1 MTAADPTASARAAL
15 RSGRVSTTVVAVP
28 QGHPGGR
35 FRHPGRSIGLGFAA
49 AIAAG
54 SLLLSLPVA
63 RSEGSQTPLLDAVFT
78 ATSAVCVTGLIV
90 VDTETYWSGFGQ
102 VVILILIQLGGL
114 GLMTVAT
121 LLAIVFARRL
131 GLRARLL
138 VQAETKAV
146 TAADLR
152 RVVRNIVLFS
162 LVTEAV
168 AATVLAARFMIRYG
182 DPLDQAVWSGV
193 FHAVS
198 AFNNAGFSLYA
209 DNLMR
214 YVSDPWVNAVVAT
227 AVIVGGLG
235 FPVIFE
241 LARAWR
247 RPRTWSVVTRITV
260 VTSAGLLVLG
270 TLVLLATES
279 GNQATLGGLGG
290 ADQLQAAF
298 FASTVARTA
307 GFNTVDVAAL
317 SPESLFAM
325 DVLMFIGGGSAGT
338 AGGIKVTTFG
348 LLAFVLWSEIRGE
361 PEVVVGRRRV
371 PASTQRQAVTV
382 ALLGVGLV
390 VSASFAL
397 QALSPFS
404 FDLVLFETI
413 SAFATV
419 GLSAGITAQLP
430 DAGQVILV
438 ILMFIGRL
446 GPLTLASA
454 LAMRDRHRPY
464 RLPEERII
472 VG

>member
-1 MTAADPTASARAAL
+1 
-15 RSGRVSTTVVAVP
+15 VP

-209 DNLMR
+209 DSLMR

-279 GNQATLGGLGG
+279 DNQATLGGLGG

-454 LAMRDRHRPY
+454 LAMRERHRPY

>member
-15 RSGRVSTTVVAVP
+15 RPGRGSTTVVAVP

-209 DNLMR
+209 DSLMR

-279 GNQATLGGLGG
+279 DNQATLGGLGG

-454 LAMRDRHRPY
+454 LAMRERHRPY

>member
-1 MTAADPTASARAAL
+1 
-15 RSGRVSTTVVAVP
+15 
-28 QGHPGGR
+28 
-35 FRHPGRSIGLGFAA
+35 FRHPGRAIGLGFAS
-49 AIAAG
+49 AIASG
-54 SLLLSLPVA
+54 TLLLSLPVA
-63 RSEGSQTPLLDAVFT
+63 RSEGSRAPLLDAVFT

-90 VDTETYWSGFGQ
+90 VDTETYWSDVGQ

-121 LLAIVFARRL
+121 LLAILFARRL
-131 GLRARLL
+131 GLQARLL
-138 VQAETKAV
+138 AQAETKAV

-152 RVVRNIVLFS
+152 RVVRNIVLFT
-162 LVTEAV
+162 LVTEAI
-168 AATVLAARFMIRYG
+168 AATVLAARFMITYG
-182 DPLDQAVWSGV
+182 ESPAHALWSGV

-209 DNLMR
+209 DSLMR
-214 YVSDPWVNAVVAT
+214 YVTDPWVNAVVAST
-227 AVIVGGLG
+227 VIIGGLG

-241 LARAWR
+241 LARSWR
-247 RPRTWSVVTRITV
+247 RPRAWSVVTRITV
-260 VTSAGLLVLG
+260 IVSVSLLVLG
-270 TLVLLATES
+270 TLVILAVES
-279 GNQATLGGLGG
+279 GNEATLGALDG
-290 ADQLQAAF
+290 ADQLQGAL

-307 GFNTVDVAAL
+307 GFNTIDVAAL
-317 SPESLFAM
+317 TPESLFAM

-361 PEVVVGRRRV
+361 PDVVVGRRRV

-390 VSASFAL
+390 VSTSFVL
-397 QALSPFS
+397 QALTPYP

-419 GLSAGITAQLP
+419 GLSTGITDDLP

-438 ILMFIGRL
+438 ILMFVGRL

>member
-15 RSGRVSTTVVAVP
+15 RPGRGSTTVVAVP

-90 VDTETYWSGFGQ
+90 VDTETYWSSFGQ

-209 DNLMR
+209 DSLMR

-279 GNQATLGGLGG
+279 DNQATLGGLGG

-454 LAMRDRHRPY
+454 LAMRERHRPY

>member
-1 MTAADPTASARAAL
+1 MP
-15 RSGRVSTTVVAVP
+15 P
-28 QGHPGGR
+28 GHRGGR

-63 RSEGSQTPLLDAVFT
+63 QSEGSQTPLLDAVFT

-114 GLMTVAT
+114 GMMTVAT

-152 RVVRNIVLFS
+152 RVVRNIVVFS
-162 LVTEAV
+162 LVTEA
-168 AATVLAARFMIRYG
+168 AAAIALAARFMIRYG

-270 TLVLLATES
+270 TLILLATES
-279 GNQATLGGLGG
+279 GNQATLGALGG

-390 VSASFAL
+390 VSASFTL